1 MCEARTDINAWSNRP
16 RLESIGFKTNF
27 QHFMQNTL
35 TQTTPPTFHTGQWV
49 LRQLL
54 WLCMLCSFTTAHAQQ
69 AFSFVALGDL
79 PYGSAQK
86 AYGPYRSLI
95 DRINQE
101 TPAFSVHVG
110 DFKSGSTLCS
120 DEEFANQ
127 LDHFQRFKGAVVY
140 TPGDNEWT
148 DCHRANNGQYDPLE
162 RLAALRQ
169 RFYTPGQS
177 LGAKPMTVQNQSM
190 GSTAFAPYVENV
202 RWLHQG
208 VLFATLH
215 IVGSN
220 NNLESRDIAASR
232 EFFERDAANVAWIT
246 STFEQARARQ
256 ASAVVFAF
264 QADVLENKT
273 LWEDFPG
280 WSGFRNSIGQTLL
293 PMANN
298 WGKPVLVVHGDSH
311 QFRIDQPF
319 QLDKKSLKNVTRL
332 IVPGA
337 SDVRAV
343 KVTVKDASFSFEM
356 LSPSR

>member
-1 MCEARTDINAWSNRP
+1 
-16 RLESIGFKTNF
+16 
-27 QHFMQNTL
+27 MQNTL

-293 PMANN
+293 PMANS

>member
-1 MCEARTDINAWSNRP
+1 M
-16 RLESIGFKTNF
+16 
-27 QHFMQNTL
+27 HNTH
-35 TQTTPPTFHTGQWV
+35 TQSMTPTLRSGQWV
-49 LRQLL
+49 RRHLM
-54 WLCMLCSFTTAHAQQ
+54 WLSLFCLVTTAHAQQ

-79 PYGSAQK
+79 PYGSASK

-101 TPAFSVHVG
+101 GPAFSVHVG

-127 LDHFQRFKGAVVY
+127 LDHFQRFSGPVVY

-162 RLAALRQ
+162 RLTALRQ
-169 RFYTPGQS
+169 RFFTPGQS
-177 LGAKPMTVQNQSM
+177 LGAKPMTVQNQST
-190 GSTAFAPYVENV
+190 GSSAFGRYVENA
-202 RWLHQG
+202 RWSHQG

-246 STFEQARARQ
+246 SSFEQARALN

-264 QADVLENKT
+264 QADVLEKKS

-293 PMANN
+293 PMANS

-311 QFRIDQPF
+311 QFKIDQPF
-319 QLDKKSLKNVTRL
+319 QLDKKPLKNVTRL

-343 KVTVKDASFSFEM
+343 KVTVKNASFSFEM
-356 LSPSR
+356 LSPLR

>member
-1 MCEARTDINAWSNRP
+1 MGGTIQVSIEHP
-16 RLESIGFKTNF
+16 RR
-27 QHFMQNTL
+27 MQNKL
-35 TQTTPPTFHTGQWV
+35 TQTLFTRFHTGPWV
-49 LRQLL
+49 LRHLI
-54 WLCMLCSFTTAHAQQ
+54 WLSMFWSVATAQAQQ
-69 AFSFVALGDL
+69 TFSFVALGDL

-101 TPAFSVHVG
+101 DPAFSVHVG

-120 DEEFANQ
+120 DEEFTHQ

-148 DCHRANNGQYDPLE
+148 DCHRSNNGAYDPLE
-162 RLAALRQ
+162 RLAVLRQ
-169 RFYTPGQS
+169 RFFTPGSS
-177 LGAKPMTVQNQSM
+177 LGSKPMPVQNQSKVAP
-190 GSTAFAPYVENV
+190 AFGRYVENV

-220 NNLESRDIAASR
+220 NNLESRDIVATR
-232 EFFERDAANVAWIT
+232 EFFDRDAANVAWIQA
-246 STFEQARARQ
+246 TFEQARLQQ

-273 LWEDFPG
+273 VWEDFPS
-280 WSGFRNSIGQTLL
+280 WSGFRTSIGQTLL
-293 PMANN
+293 PMAHQ
-298 WGKPVLVVHGDSH
+298 WGKPVLVVHGDTH
-311 QFRIDQPF
+311 QFRLDQPF
-319 QLDKKSLKNVTRL
+319 QLDKKPLTNVTRL

-343 KVTVKDASFSFEM
+343 KVTIKDASFAFEM
-356 LSPSR
+356 LSARP

>member
-1 MCEARTDINAWSNRP
+1 M
-16 RLESIGFKTNF
+16 
-27 QHFMQNTL
+27 HNTHA
-35 TQTTPPTFHTGQWV
+35 QSVTPTIHKGQWV
-49 LRQLL
+49 RRHLI
-54 WLCMLCSFTTAHAQQ
+54 WLSLFWMVTTAHAQQ

-79 PYGSAQK
+79 PYGSASK

-101 TPAFSVHVG
+101 GPAFSVHVG

-127 LDHFQRFKGAVVY
+127 LDHFQRFSGAVVY

-148 DCHRANNGQYDPLE
+148 DCHRSNNGSFDPLE
-162 RLAALRQ
+162 RLAVLRQ
-169 RFYTPGQS
+169 RFFTPGLS
-177 LGAKPMTVQNQSM
+177 LGAKPMPVQNQSKV
-190 GSTAFAPYVENV
+190 APTFGRYVENV

-220 NNLESRDIAASR
+220 NNLESRDIAANR
-232 EFFERDAANVAWIT
+232 EFFERDAANVAWIHA
-246 STFEQARARQ
+246 TFEQARLQQ

-273 LWEDFPG
+273 LWDDFPS

-293 PMANN
+293 PMANS

-311 QFRIDQPF
+311 QFKLDQPF
-319 QLDKKSLKNVTRL
+319 LLDKKPLKNVTRL

-343 KVTVKDASFSFEM
+343 KVTVKNASFSFEM
-356 LSPSR
+356 LSPLR